1 MHNGMLRY
9 RACTLPPAISSLM
22 ISSSGL
28 GNFCHRMALTLMLA
42 LLALGPVRS
51 WAATSP
57 QVTPPDVLI
66 INSYAPG
73 YEWSDDQ
80 LDGILSVFRAQQ
92 TEFEPVILYLD
103 YRRFA
108 DPAREK
114 WLIEDVAFKC
124 RIRPPRLIITVD
136 DAAFDFAL
144 RNRARLGKDIP
155 IVFSGVNHFTRDMIA
170 GQSKITGVSEESDYS
185 GTFEL
190 MASLRPRTSHVLVIG
205 NETPSSREKRA
216 SFENHA
222 REHSDRYQFEYFE
235 HWTDAELLERVA
247 RLPDNWVGLILD
259 VTRDASGKNNYNDA
273 EFSQQLATHARVPI
287 FLTSRPPGNNDWS
300 KFFWDGIGGGMVVA
314 TVHGAKAGELAL
326 RVLAGEDA
334 DAIPILRH
342 SPQVL
347 EVDYRQ
353 MEKFGLSLDLL
364 PPGTRVINQPV
375 TFYQVNRSRIILAA
389 GLLLLLCA
397 IIVVLS
403 INILQRKRAEQALH
417 RAEEQLRAAHKLEA
431 IGLLAGGVAHD
442 FNNILQVIRGHAGFL
457 QESLVLSPS
466 QLEDVEIVQK
476 AAERA
481 TQLTRQL
488 LAFSRKQPLNYINVD
503 PNALVADMVKMLG
516 RVLGEH
522 IELKAVPLTKPATIV
537 ADQGQIEQVLLN
549 LCVNARDSMPAGGR
563 ILIELSRTTLTATSL
578 PDEQG
583 LSPGPY
589 LLIAVSDTGCGM
601 PREVLA
607 RIFDPFFTTK
617 GPGKGTGMGLAV
629 VYGIVRQHGGTIHAY
644 SEVGKGSVFK
654 VLLPMTGHAP
664 NPIVPLPKVD
674 RSPKEGTILLAE
686 DDPQVRS
693 IAMKVLT
700 RNGFQV
706 LAAADGE
713 EAIALIAQ
721 HHSRINLAILDV
733 IMPKRN
739 GRQVFD
745 YIQAHHPNTPVL
757 FCSGYSAEM
766 LPPESA
772 PDSSRALLNK
782 PYLPDQ
788 LLHEVHRLLQT

>member
-1 MHNGMLRY
+1 MLVLL
-9 RACTLPPAISSLM
+9 AV
-22 ISSSGL
+22 
-28 GNFCHRMALTLMLA
+28 LA
-42 LLALGPVRS
+42 LCPVGLRSASTTADVGP
-51 WAATSP
+51 AE
-57 QVTPPDVLI
+57 VLI
-66 INSYAPG
+66 VNSYAPG
-73 YEWSDDQ
+73 YVWSEDQ
-80 LDGILSVFRAQQ
+80 LAGILSVIRQVHSS
-92 TEFEPVILYLD
+92 FEPVIVYLD
-103 YRRFA
+103 SRRF
-108 DPAREK
+108 PAAEREK
-114 WLIEDVAFKC
+114 WLIEDTVYKC
-124 RIRPPRLIITVD
+124 QTRPPRLIITVD
-136 DAAFDFAL
+136 DAAFNFVL
-144 RNRARLGKDIP
+144 RNRARIGPDIP
-155 IVFSGVNHFTRDMIA
+155 VVFSGVNRFTPEMIA
-170 GQSKITGVSEESDYS
+170 GQAKITGVSEESDYS

-190 MASLRPRTSHVLVIG
+190 ISHLKPSASQVLVIG
-205 NETPSSREKRA
+205 NETPSSREKREA
-216 SFENHA
+216 FEVHA
-222 REHSDRYQFEYFE
+222 REHGDRYRFEYYE
-235 HWTDAELLERVA
+235 QWTDAELLERVS
-247 RLPDNWVGLILD
+247 RLPDDWVGLIID
-259 VTRDASGKNNYNDA
+259 VTRDSTGKNNYNDA
-273 EFSQQLATHARVPI
+273 VFSQQLANRARVPL
-287 FLTSRPPGNNDWS
+287 FLTSRPPGNVDWS
-300 KFFWDGIGGGMVVA
+300 KSAWDGIGGGMVVA

-334 DAIPILRH
+334 GAIPVVRY

-353 MEKFGLSLDLL
+353 MTKFGLSTKLL
-364 PPGTRVINQPV
+364 PAGTHVINQPI
-375 TFYQVNRSRIILAA
+375 TFYQINRSRIILALA
-389 GLLLLLCA
+389 VVLLLCA
-397 IIVVLS
+397 IIAVLS
-403 INILQRKRAEQALH
+403 ANILMRKRAEQALH

-457 QESLVLSPS
+457 QESLVHSPS

-481 TQLTRQL
+481 SQLTRQL
-488 LAFSRKQPLNYINVD
+488 LAFSRKQPLNYVNID

-522 IELKAVPLTKPATIV
+522 IELKAVPLAEPETIV

-563 ILIELSRTTLTATSL
+563 ILIQLSQTTVTATNF

-583 LSPGPY
+583 LAPGRY

-601 PREVLA
+601 SREVLG

-654 VLLPMTGHAP
+654 VLLPMTGRVA
-664 NPIVPLPKVD
+664 NPAVSHPTID
-674 RSPKEGTILLAE
+674 RSAKEGTILLAE
-686 DDPQVRS
+686 DDPQVRD
-693 IAMKVLT
+693 IAVKILS
-700 RNGFQV
+700 RNGFKV

-713 EAIALIAQ
+713 EAMTLIAQ
-721 HHSRINLAILDV
+721 HHNRLNLAILDV
-733 IMPKRN
+733 IMPKCN

-745 YIQAHHPNTPVL
+745 YIQANHPGIPIL

-788 LLHEVHRLLQT
+788 LLNEVHRLLKN